1 MRPVNQPGSR
11 SGAPLNNAVADSD
24 DELARTESFG
34 DSDDDDG
41 PFDPPEVQQ
50 LARALLAWDPAV
62 VTAFSR
68 LSHIDGQPAAF
79 AAFLSKLNEEVTQPS
94 LRGEI
99 IGWLRA
105 LAHDD
110 NLRTKAFQAALAGK
124 DALSAFE
131 MYEAMRRAAE

>member
-1 MRPVNQPGSR
+1 MRPLNHPGLR
-11 SGAPLNNAVADSD
+11 SGAPLNNAVANSD

-34 DSDDDDG
+34 DSDDDG

-99 IGWLRA
+99 IGWLRT

-110 NLRTKAFQAALAGK
+110 NRRTKAFQAALAGK
-124 DALSAFE
+124 DALSAFDL
-131 MYEAMRRAAE
+131 YETMRRAAQ

>member
-1 MRPVNQPGSR
+1 MRPLNQPGLR

-34 DSDDDDG
+34 DSDDDG

-50 LARALLAWDPAV
+50 LARALLAWDPTV

-124 DALSAFE
+124 DALSAFD
-131 MYEAMRRAAE
+131 MYESMRRAAQ